1 MSELRRRIFGT
12 SDGSSPVAT
21 PEPSRE
27 GSPAGNEDYRIIP
40 AKKLQKLTK
49 SSKSKGGKRRNA
61 WIFGLGGLF
70 GIIVAGFFASSNDM
84 MDLASFKDMNL
95 DSLLDVLPAGL
106 INDARDLQV
115 SGTQR
120 DLFVLRAL

>member
-1 MSELRRRIFGT
+1 MAELRRRIFGT
-12 SDGSSPVAT
+12 SSSPAAT

-27 GSPAGNEDYRIIP
+27 GSPAGSDDYRIIP
-40 AKKLQKLTK
+40 AKKLQKLTS
-49 SSKSKGGKRRNA
+49 SSKSKGSKRRNF

-70 GIIVAGFFASSNDM
+70 GIVVAGFFASSNDM
-84 MDLASFKDMNL
+84 MMDLASLKDMNL

-115 SGTQR
+115 SDAR
-120 DLFVLRAL
+120 HIIFF